1 MGQGGCGCSKC
12 GQMEKMVK
20 HAQKKTGVKTV
31 ALPSAS
37 GLMMKAPGG
46 AGKRKQKDS
55 IYK

>member
-20 HAQKKTGVKTV
+20 HAQKKTGMKTV

-37 GLMMKAPGG
+37 GVVTKRNGG
-46 AGKRKQKDS
+46 S